1 MTIICKPSKV
11 IPVTMCGASKNS
23 HHNEVAFSVD
33 EVVCQSGEYLK
44 IIKPATEKI
53 EEVA

>member
-33 EVVCQSGEYLK
+33 EVVCQSGETK
-44 IIKPATEKI
+44 IIKPTTEKI